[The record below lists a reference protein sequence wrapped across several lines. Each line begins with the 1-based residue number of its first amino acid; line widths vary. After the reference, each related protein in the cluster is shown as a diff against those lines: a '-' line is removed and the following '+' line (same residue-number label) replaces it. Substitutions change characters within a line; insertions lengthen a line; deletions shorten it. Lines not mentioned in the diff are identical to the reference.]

1 MTSVN
6 MHEAKTNLSK
16 LVEALVS
23 GRESEIV
30 LSRNGV
36 PAVRMTA
43 VEPVKK
49 EPRRLGLAR
58 GEFYFD
64 YDEFQ
69 ALDAEVQKLFEESA
83 DPFGKKLDR

>member
-16 LVEALVS
+16 LVESLVS
-23 GRESEIV
+23 GRESEVI

-43 VEPVKK
+43 VEPVARQR
-49 EPRRLGLAR
+49 RRLGMAK
-58 GEFYFD
+58 GEFHFD

-69 ALDAEVQKLFEESA
+69 ALDAEVQKLFEDSA
-83 DPFGKKLDR
+83 DPFGEKLDR